1 MRIDNVIG
9 FSKKCDI
16 KDEGV
21 WTLNM
26 SLSINR
32 KEQVWKT

>member
-1 MRIDNVIG
+1 MRIENVIG
-9 FSKKCDI
+9 LSKKSDI

-21 WTLNM
+21 WH
-26 SLSINR
+26 LSINR